1 MKVLSLIIHT
11 VSRSPQL
18 FGQYFHELYGDE
30 WSWFGHFFDPNK
42 WRLTFVI
49 SSCVQTIYMCSNI
62 IVFLCNQVS
71 ENCDSTLIVVDLDF
85 SPLLFLGCMFIFVSP
100 FVFFDYSHVCI
111 FAPCILDFICWTV
124 TKTYIDLFRIPVWT
138 NVKNLVYEMS

>member
-30 WSWFGHFFDPNK
+30 WSWFGHLFDPK

-71 ENCDSTLIVVDLDF
+71 ENCDSTMIVVDLDF
-85 SPLLFLGCMFIFVSP
+85 FPLIISRLYVYFRFPICVLCLLPCV
-100 FVFFDYSHVCI
+100 H